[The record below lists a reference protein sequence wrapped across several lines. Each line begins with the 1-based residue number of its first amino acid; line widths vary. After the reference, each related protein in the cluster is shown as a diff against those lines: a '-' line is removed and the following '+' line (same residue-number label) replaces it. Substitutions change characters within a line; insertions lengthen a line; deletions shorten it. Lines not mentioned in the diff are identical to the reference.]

1 MFLFGKGNKC
11 SYVLMLFPLKSY
23 GRGETRNANRDF
35 QSGKLFSYTVKDF
48 FT

>member
-23 GRGETRNANRDF
+23 GRGERKTRRDEEY
-35 QSGKLFSYTVKDF
+35 K
-48 FT
+48 